1 MIKLIEIWR
10 FEERINLFIQ
20 GADAWLNFYSVE
32 VSNVN
37 VNSVYALG
45 GGFYVINMSYDST
58 NYAQY
63 KTVEETITRRLIVC
77 WDNSGIKAVSVE

>member
-1 MIKLIEIWR
+1 M
-10 FEERINLFIQ
+10 
-20 GADAWLNFYSVE
+20 
-32 VSNVN
+32 N